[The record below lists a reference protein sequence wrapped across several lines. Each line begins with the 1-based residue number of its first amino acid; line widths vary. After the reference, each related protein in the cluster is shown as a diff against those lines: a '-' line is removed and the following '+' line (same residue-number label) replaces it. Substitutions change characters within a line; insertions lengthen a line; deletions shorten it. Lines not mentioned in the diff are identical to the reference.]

1 MRNLKDKLR
10 DRLVQKFVELD
21 HAKTDRLLEMHFKYM
36 DKVDEGKFIDFASSY
51 NRISAEKD
59 ILKRARML
67 ANEGQEMDEDM
78 IYIQK
83 MELGL
88 FTLQQVISSGC

>member
-36 DKVDEGKFIDFASSY
+36 DKVDEGKLIDFASSF
-51 NRISAEKD
+51 NRILAEKD